1 MDNSVAALAAA
12 AHKRGLP
19 EVNVFDVS
27 QAGVFIG
34 YENARGD
41 IFQQALL
48 NGKEIAQIPAQT
60 SLNQIAEHDQRIQ
73 HEVQHTQAR
82 SVSHSMP

>member
-1 MDNSVAALAAA
+1 MDNSVAALVAA

-60 SLNQIAEHDQRIQ
+60 SLNQIAEQDQRMQ

-82 SVSHSMP
+82 NMSHSMP